1 MVKTAYIGLLL
12 TSYLF
17 SQEFVVQPYLQSPTW
32 STMHILWE
40 TDSGSESKVE
50 WGTWLTLGEVTT
62 GTSITSYG
70 SNKLHTVQ
78 LTGLY
83 TSARY
88 YYRVI
93 TGNLTSEIYDFIM
106 PSDPMDEAS
115 FKIVAMSDMQRDN
128 SNPNKFEEIV
138 HDGIITYLADNYF
151 GDLPF
156 DLQMILVPGDLV
168 DNGWSYS
175 QWANTFF
182 APAHPLFAHVP
193 LYPVLGN
200 HESDTDYYFNYFHL
214 PETGT
219 LGYEEHWWFT
229 DYSNLRVVGL
239 DSNPGYQLDIQLS
252 WLDEVLDD
260 ACNRT
265 NIDFVFAQLHHP
277 YKSELWLAGETDFTG
292 EVISRMEAF
301 TTECGKP
308 SIHFFGHTHGYSRGQ
323 SRDHEHLWVNVATAG
338 GNIDYWGEYAQAD
351 YPEFTVSQDEWGFV
365 MVEVEAGDDPGFHM
379 KRISRGNEDVFRD
392 NELRDEMHI
401 RLHNEMPNT
410 PIGIYPVGS
419 DIDPDMLILEAN
431 NFQDSDDDEI
441 MAAHFRLYENCDM
454 ASTPTY
460 DEFIN
465 RENWYYYEDTQE
477 SIELTSLSISSLVNG
492 NSVYCWQVRYRDSSL
507 GWSTWSEPLTFQTS
521 ESQYTDNLLLN
532 PGGEL
537 GTDHWIVT
545 TGYMESLEAY
555 LCDGIEPYSGDY
567 YFIVGALCN
576 TASYSEAYQEIDL
589 SAYVD
594 CIDQELTY
602 VDYGGYLSD
611 WGGDDH
617 PEMTIAFIDAN
628 GYEIDRSET
637 LGTYNAFWTL
647 LSSDYQIP
655 IGTRSIQMILMGTR
669 YAGDD
674 NDSYFDDLFLKVW
687 RDTSC
692 MNTGMLGDLNQ
703 DEILNILDIII
714 LVNIILDGDDDQLQ
728 ADMNEDGSVNILDI
742 ITLVDIILEM

>member
-32 STMHILWE
+32 STMYILWE
-40 TDSGSESKVE
+40 TDSNSDSRVE
-50 WGTWLTLGEVTT
+50 WGTWPTLGEVTT
-62 GTSITSYG
+62 GTAITSYG
-70 SNKLHTVQ
+70 SNKLHTVK
-78 LTGLY
+78 LTGLQ

-106 PSDPMDEAS
+106 PADPMDEAS
-115 FKIVAMSDMQRDN
+115 FKIVAMSDMQKDN

-138 HDGIITYLADNYF
+138 HDGIITYLAENYF

-219 LGYEEHWWFT
+219 PGYEEHWWFT

-260 ACNRT
+260 ACYRT

-277 YKSELWLAGETDFTG
+277 YKSELWVAGETDFTG

-301 TTECGKP
+301 TTDCGKP

-338 GNIDYWGEYAQAD
+338 GNIDSWGEYAQAD

-379 KRISRGNEDVFRD
+379 KRISRGNE
-392 NELRDEMHI
+392 
-401 RLHNEMPNT
+401 
-410 PIGIYPVGS
+410 
-419 DIDPDMLILEAN
+419 
-431 NFQDSDDDEI
+431 
-441 MAAHFRLYENCDM
+441 
-454 ASTPTY
+454 
-460 DEFIN
+460 
-465 RENWYYYEDTQE
+465 
-477 SIELTSLSISSLVNG
+477 
-492 NSVYCWQVRYRDSSL
+492 
-507 GWSTWSEPLTFQTS
+507 
-521 ESQYTDNLLLN
+521 
-532 PGGEL
+532 
-537 GTDHWIVT
+537 
-545 TGYMESLEAY
+545 
-555 LCDGIEPYSGDY
+555 
-567 YFIVGALCN
+567 
-576 TASYSEAYQEIDL
+576 
-589 SAYVD
+589 
-594 CIDQELTY
+594 
-602 VDYGGYLSD
+602 
-611 WGGDDH
+611 
-617 PEMTIAFIDAN
+617 
-628 GYEIDRSET
+628 
-637 LGTYNAFWTL
+637 
-647 LSSDYQIP
+647 
-655 IGTRSIQMILMGTR
+655 
-669 YAGDD
+669 
-674 NDSYFDDLFLKVW
+674 
-687 RDTSC
+687 
-692 MNTGMLGDLNQ
+692 
-703 DEILNILDIII
+703 
-714 LVNIILDGDDDQLQ
+714 
-728 ADMNEDGSVNILDI
+728 
-742 ITLVDIILEM
+742 